1 MEKGMNEM
9 EKTTRKLTLEE
20 LKGMDGKIIS
30 IIHKLPYKPGKIFYG
45 EASIRSGGVVITDEE
60 DQLKYGVPFDLYEKD
75 WVAYEGIYTE
85 K

>member
-1 MEKGMNEM
+1 M

-30 IIHKLPYKPGKIFYG
+30 VIHKQPYKPGKICYG
-45 EASIRSGGVVITDEE
+45 EASIRGGGVVIMDVE
-60 DQLKYGVPFDLYEKD
+60 DQVKYGVPFDQYEKD